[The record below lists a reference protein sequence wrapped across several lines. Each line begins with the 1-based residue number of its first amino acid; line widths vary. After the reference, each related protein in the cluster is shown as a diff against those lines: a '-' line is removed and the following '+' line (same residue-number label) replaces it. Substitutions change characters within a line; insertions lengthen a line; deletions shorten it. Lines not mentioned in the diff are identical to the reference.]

1 MIPSTQKA
9 LIVTEIGKPL
19 QLVDDHPVA
28 QPGVDQVLLKVRLI
42 QSFVTELSLTHY
54 SR

>member
-1 MIPSTQKA
+1 MIASTQKA

-19 QLVDDHPVA
+19 QLVDDHAVV
-28 QPGVDQVLLKVRLI
+28 QPEVDQVLIKVRLI
-42 QSFVTELSLTHY
+42 QSFVTDLSLTYY